1 MIDNRTASAIDLA
14 LQKHPTPVGDLFAAI
29 RHGRMK
35 RCFSRDTA
43 IRYLAFFMT
52 SRAFGRSGFKQRYP
66 DVQVI
71 HPLNPELSSWQRGA
85 VTIEYFNAHQ
95 RTVRRLRRI
104 LARKREMQKWC
115 KKWDAMHDRYVKERE
130 GLQACKP
137 AEVRNASEHA

>member
-1 MIDNRTASAIDLA
+1 MIDNRTVSAIDLA

-85 VTIEYFNAHQ
+85 VTTEYFNAHQ

-104 LARKREMQKWC
+104 LA
-115 KKWDAMHDRYVKERE
+115 
-130 GLQACKP
+130 
-137 AEVRNASEHA
+137 

>member
-14 LQKHPTPVGDLFAAI
+14 LQKHHTPVGDLFAAI

-35 RCFSRDTA
+35 RCFSRGTA
-43 IRYLAFFMT
+43 IIWLAHFLT
-52 SRAFGRSGFKQRYP
+52 SHAFARSGFRQRYP

-71 HPLNPELSSWQRGA
+71 SATNPDSNHWERGA
-85 VTIEYFNAHQ
+85 VSFEYTEAHK

-115 KKWDAMHDRYVKERE
+115 DKWDAMHDRYVKERE
-130 GLQACKP
+130 ELRASKP
-137 AEVRNASEHA
+137 AEVRNGSHSI

>member
-1 MIDNRTASAIDLA
+1 
-14 LQKHPTPVGDLFAAI
+14 I

-52 SRAFGRSGFKQRYP
+52 SRAFGRSGFMQRYP

-85 VTIEYFNAHQ
+85 VTSEYFNAHQ

-130 GLQACKP
+130 ELQASKP
-137 AEVRNASEHA
+137 VEVRNASQHA

>member
-1 MIDNRTASAIDLA
+1 
-14 LQKHPTPVGDLFAAI
+14 
-29 RHGRMK
+29 MK

-52 SRAFGRSGFKQRYP
+52 SRALGVLVKQRYP

-85 VTIEYFNAHQ
+85 VTTEYFNAHQ

-115 KKWDAMHDRYVKERE
+115 KSGMPCTTAT
-130 GLQACKP
+130 
-137 AEVRNASEHA
+137 

>member
-1 MIDNRTASAIDLA
+1 MIDNRTVSAIDPA

-43 IRYLAFFMT
+43 IRYPAFFMT

-85 VTIEYFNAHQ
+85 VTTEYFNAHQ

-104 LARKREMQKWC
+104 LARKREMQNWC

-130 GLQACKP
+130 ELQACKP
-137 AEVRNASEHA
+137 EG

>member
-1 MIDNRTASAIDLA
+1 
-14 LQKHPTPVGDLFAAI
+14 
-29 RHGRMK
+29 
-35 RCFSRDTA
+35 
-43 IRYLAFFMT
+43 MT

-85 VTIEYFNAHQ
+85 VTTEYFNAHQ

-130 GLQACKP
+130 ELQACKP
-137 AEVRNASEHA
+137 RRAESMIAYLRIVLSVVIVASVYGLFVPILISMKDTTAVISGFALGDSDPAVHLRHL

>member
-14 LQKHPTPVGDLFAAI
+14 LQKHHTPVGDLYAAI

-52 SRAFGRSGFKQRYP
+52 SRAFSRSGFEQR
-66 DVQVI
+66 
-71 HPLNPELSSWQRGA
+71 HPRVRIDRDDMEVWRDGETKAEYLS
-85 VTIEYFNAHQ
+85 AHQ
-95 RTVRRLRRI
+95 RCVRRLRRI

-115 KKWDAMHDRYVKERE
+115 EKWDAMHDRYVKERDE
-130 GLQACKP
+130 LKASKP
-137 AEVRNASEHA
+137 AEVRNAS

>member
-1 MIDNRTASAIDLA
+1 
-14 LQKHPTPVGDLFAAI
+14 
-29 RHGRMK
+29 MK

-85 VTIEYFNAHQ
+85 VTTEYFNAHQ

-115 KKWDAMHDRYVKERE
+115 KSGMPCTTAT
-130 GLQACKP
+130 
-137 AEVRNASEHA
+137 

>member
-1 MIDNRTASAIDLA
+1 MIDNRTVSAIDLA

-85 VTIEYFNAHQ
+85 VTTEYFNAHK

-115 KKWDAMHDRYVKERE
+115 EKWDAMHDRYVKERAD
-130 GLQACKP
+130 LQAGKP
-137 AEVRNASEHA
+137 AGVREGGCL

>member
-1 MIDNRTASAIDLA
+1 MIDNRTVSAIDLA

-85 VTIEYFNAHQ
+85 VTP
-95 RTVRRLRRI
+95 RI
-104 LARKREMQKWC
+104 F
-115 KKWDAMHDRYVKERE
+115 
-130 GLQACKP
+130 
-137 AEVRNASEHA
+137 